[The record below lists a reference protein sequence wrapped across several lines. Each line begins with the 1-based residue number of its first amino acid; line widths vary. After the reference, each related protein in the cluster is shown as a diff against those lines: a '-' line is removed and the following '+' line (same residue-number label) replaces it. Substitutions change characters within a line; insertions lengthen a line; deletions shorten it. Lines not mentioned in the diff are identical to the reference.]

1 MKNYLKMSKNWLLP
15 VLLVGVIVSFSSFSS
30 QTPPKVLVF
39 SKTAG
44 FRHTSIEAGQA
55 ALLKLGKEN
64 GVIVE
69 TTEDASKFTDA
80 NLKQYKA
87 VIFLSTTG
95 NVLDEEQQKSFE
107 NYIKS
112 GGGYVGVHAATDTEY
127 QWPWYG
133 QLAGARFAGHPNP
146 DNVQKGTFV
155 VVDKNN
161 PATSFLPER
170 WERVDEFYSFR
181 GISDA
186 IHVLLKIDET
196 TYRGGTNGDNH
207 PMAWFHEFDG
217 GRAFYTAGG
226 HTDESFSEPLFL
238 RHLWAGIQY
247 AMGK

>member
-55 ALLKLGKEN
+55 ALLKMGKEN

-107 NYIKS
+107 NYIKA

-181 GISDA
+181 GISED